1 MFQPAH
7 VPGGITTTSLAFGL
21 IAPDDAPI
29 IATSSLH
36 PLSPCWT
43 PALLSLFNLCGH
55 LRVFR
60 HPFSLDDRPD
70 LASKWPSTSESNMY
84 DFCFHKPRA
93 QVNGNVSSRA
103 HLLWFISMLVVDGW
117 WWCWVGG
124 VVLVVGGHR
133 LALPRG
139 GRPQ

>member
-1 MFQPAH
+1 MGSHQCEQISSRWSWCKGFSGLGRLVMFQPAH

-55 LRVFR
+55 LLVFR

-84 DFCFHKPRA
+84 GFCFHKPRA
-93 QVNGNVSSRA
+93 HVYYNVSSRA
-103 HLLWFISMLVVDGW
+103 LVYKYDLTMAHI
-117 WWCWVGG
+117 C
-124 VVLVVGGHR
+124 
-133 LALPRG
+133 
-139 GRPQ
+139 